1 MATHTTS
8 VRDYCTLLGKSKLLL
23 SDEVESL
30 YRRWKDETRGGDDQ
44 VDSFRKF
51 LVSKRHLTEYQAV
64 MIGRGHAD
72 GFFLNEYRI
81 LDRIGKGQM
90 GGVYKAARGNDPPV
104 ALKILSSKKAKDPHV
119 LGRFQ
124 REARLLTQLDHPNVV
139 KAFHVGDAD
148 GVHYIV
154 MEHLEGE
161 TLDEVLSRRKKLP
174 PGEAVRLVY
183 QALGGLQHLHERR
196 MIHRDLKPANL
207 MLTPEVA
214 SGKPDTT
221 WDVTVKLLD
230 IGLGREMFDENAT
243 GEQMP
248 TQLTQEGAVLG
259 TPDYLSPE
267 QAKDARSADARAD
280 IYSIG
285 CVLYH
290 CLTGRP
296 PFPDG
301 NLMTQMLKHATE
313 KPIPIAAYCPTAPDG
328 LQKVLDEMTEK
339 EPDLRFQTAEDAAA
353 ALAPFLTPGPGTASV
368 APAFNDWLTAESKQP
383 SPKPSPVKPGTGAAP
398 AVKPAPVVVPPKPV
412 VPAAVLVPP
421 AAPRPAPVRP
431 APRSDEVEVELVTM
445 PPPAPAVQ
453 LPPPPPQVV
462 YRDPPPRPLWQLDRR
477 DLFML
482 GFGGLGVLAAVG
494 LGYGLAKAVRRKP
507 EPEAVE

>member
-1 MATHTTS
+1 MATLTTS
-8 VRDYCTLLGKSKLLL
+8 VRDYCTLLGKSKLLPA
-23 SDEVESL
+23 DEVESL
-30 YRRWKDETRGGDDQ
+30 HRRWKDETRGADDQ
-44 VDSFRKF
+44 VESFRKY
-51 LVSKRHLTEYQAV
+51 LVSKKHLTEYQAV
-64 MIGRGHAD
+64 MLWRGHAE

-90 GGVYKAARGNDPPV
+90 GGVYRAVHGGTGQAV
-104 ALKILSSKKAKDPHV
+104 ALKILSGSKAKDPHV

-139 KAFHVGDAD
+139 RAFQVGDAD

-154 MEHLEGE
+154 MEVLDGE
-161 TLDEVLSRRKKLP
+161 TLDEVLARRKKLP
-174 PGEAVRLVY
+174 PGEAVRLMY

-207 MLTPEVA
+207 MLVPEVA
-214 SGKPDTT
+214 PGKPDTT
-221 WDVTVKLLD
+221 WDATVKLLD
-230 IGLGREMFDENAT
+230 IGLGRELFDDSAP

-259 TPDYLSPE
+259 TPDYLAPE

-301 NLMTQMLKHATE
+301 NLMSQMLKHATE
-313 KPIPIAAYCPTAPDG
+313 APVPIAAFCPTAPPG

-339 EPDLRFQTAEDAAA
+339 DPDLRFRTAEEAAA
-353 ALAPFLTPGPGTASV
+353 ALAPFLTP
-368 APAFNDWLTAESKQP
+368 N
-383 SPKPSPVKPGTGAAP
+383 TGAAPSAP
-398 AVKPAPVVVPPKPV
+398 AVKPAFSDWLASESGMAAPKLPPKPGTAPAPALPAVKAATVIVPPKPP

-421 AAPRPAPVRP
+421 APKPRPAPRVE
-431 APRSDEVEVELVTM
+431 EVEVELVTM
-445 PPPAPAVQ
+445 PGPVVPSPV
-453 LPPPPPQVV
+453 PPPQVI
-462 YRDPPPRPLWQLDRR
+462 YREPPPRPLWQLDRR

-507 EPEAVE
+507 EAETE